1 MRNTLIA
8 AMAACMPFALAA
20 APNHTFIDAGYV
32 NLDGDLDGV
41 GVKGAVAVHPRLH
54 AYAEF
59 DRVEDGALTADA
71 GALALGLNQ
80 PVTANT
86 DLVARVGWARTNFDA
101 GVGPDASDDGV
112 MGQLGVRS
120 ALSDALE
127 VNSFIRHADL
137 AGADPSL
144 SIGGVFGFTPALGVS
159 GDVEFDEDDTAYRV
173 GLRWSFGA

>member
-8 AMAACMPFALAA
+8 ATAACMPFALAA
-20 APNHTFIDAGYV
+20 APNHTFVDAGYV

-41 GVKGAVAVHPRLH
+41 GVKGSAAVHPRLH
-54 AYAEF
+54 VYGEY
-59 DRVEDGALTADA
+59 DRVEDGPLTADSA
-71 GALALGLNQ
+71 ALALGLNQ

-86 DLVARVGWARTNFDA
+86 DLVARIGWTKVNFDA